1 MKRMLSLILM
11 VMLITVLLL
20 PVTAQAVGVYDFIKV
35 THNDTPI
42 RSAADKDSVKLGEAD
57 KGDMFSTDGTLLDDR
72 GVIWYS
78 VYANG
83 TYGWISSNLCER
95 RGGTQRTDFYGDK
108 VSIVNG
114 NVNVRAFPD
123 VNAKSV
129 GIAGNG
135 SSLPYGGIS
144 VEDDRGVV
152 WHKVAG
158 KLNGWVSSKYS
169 RVGSGSSD
177 SASGS
182 GLNGDTV
189 LVTGGTVNV
198 RSYADANAAK
208 LGTVKKG
215 TTFRYEGAMKDGSGT
230 LWYRIYL
237 NGSYGYIS
245 SKYSKLTEYAS
256 GTSDAYRLLTVAG
269 GASVKQSAYVKNN
282 RPAVDGT
289 KAFDGNASTAW
300 NVNTEDHSKYE
311 WVEISAKKECTVRG
325 ITIINGYNKS
335 ANGTDAWRANSRA
348 RQILVT
354 CDGGY
359 VMWITLENT
368 RDPQTFTFPSPV
380 TGTTF
385 RFEIEDYY
393 QGEKYDD
400 VCISEI
406 LFF

>member
-1 MKRMLSLILM
+1 MKRMLSLILT
-11 VMLITVLLL
+11 VMLIITFLL
-20 PVTAQAVGVYDFIKV
+20 PVTAQAADSYGFIKV

-42 RSAADKDSVKLGEAD
+42 RSAADKESVKLGEAD
-57 KGDMFSTDGTLLDDR
+57 RGDMFSTDGTLLDDR
-72 GVIWYS
+72 GVLWYS

-83 TYGWISSNLCER
+83 TYGWISSNLCEK
-95 RGGTQRTDFYGDK
+95 RGCTQRTDFYGDQ

-123 VNAKSV
+123 VNAKSI

-135 SSLPYGGIS
+135 SSLPYGGLS

-169 RVGSGSSD
+169 RVGSGSSG
-177 SASGS
+177 SGSGS

-198 RSYADANAAK
+198 RSYADANAVK

-215 TTFRYEGAMKDGSGT
+215 TTFRYEGSMKDGSGT

-245 SKYSKLTEYAS
+245 SKYSKLTAYAS
-256 GTSDAYRLLTVAG
+256 GTSDAYRLLSVDG
-269 GASVKQSAYVKNN
+269 GASVTESSYVKNN

-289 KAFDGNASTAW
+289 KAFDGSASTAW

-325 ITIINGYNKS
+325 VTIINGYNKS
-335 ANGTDAWRANSRA
+335 ANGTDVWKANSRA

-368 RDPQTFTFPSPV
+368 RDPQTFTFARPV
-380 TGTTF
+380 TGKTF

-393 QGEKYDD
+393 QGDKYDD